1 MKKGLILEGGAM
13 RGLFTAGI
21 LDVFLENDIEFDGLV
36 GVSAGAVFGCNY
48 KSRQIGRTLRY
59 NLKYCR
65 DKRYCSFR
73 NLLFTGNMYA
83 KKFCYY
89 DIPERLD
96 VFDRETFE
104 SNPMKFYVVAT
115 DVETGK
121 PVYRSFD
128 KADGDCIEFMRAS
141 ASMPFVSRIVE
152 ACGHKMLDG
161 GISDSVPLE
170 FFEKEGYDRNIVIT
184 TREKGYIKEKNQLS
198 WLGGIMLRKYPNM
211 RKAIEERH
219 LMYNKQA
226 KYIEEREKSGD
237 VFVIR
242 PERPL
247 ELKHAEHDPEKLQA
261 AYDTGRELAL
271 KKLQDVK
278 NFLGKDK

>member
-21 LDVFLENDIEFDGLV
+21 LDVFLENNIEFDGLV

-48 KSRQIGRTLRY
+48 KSKQIGRTLRY

-73 NLLFTGNMYA
+73 SLLLTGDMYGRQ
-83 KKFCYY
+83 FCYY

-96 VFDRETFE
+96 IFDKETYNK
-104 SNPMKFYVVAT
+104 NPMKFYVVAT
-115 DVETGK
+115 DVENGK

-128 KADGDCIEFMRAS
+128 RAEGDFIELMRAS
-141 ASMPFVSRIVE
+141 ASMPFVSRVVE
-152 ACGHKMLDG
+152 VGGRKMLDG

-170 FFEKEGYDRNIVIT
+170 FFEKEGFDRNIVIT
-184 TREKGYIKEKNQLS
+184 AREKGYIKEKNPLS

-211 RKAIEERH
+211 RKAIAERH
-219 LMYNKQA
+219 LMYNKQME
-226 KYIEEREKSGD
+226 YIERREKSGE

-242 PERPL
+242 PESPL
-247 ELKHAEHDPEKLQA
+247 ELKHAEHDAVKLQR
-261 AYDTGRELAL
+261 AYDVGRELAL
-271 KKLQDVK
+271 KKLPEIK
-278 NFLGKDK
+278 KFLEAEK